1 MGFWSVL
8 LIAVALSMDALA
20 VSVAS
25 GCRMR
30 NATLRDAARPGIW
43 FGGFQMLMPI
53 LGWVGGLAFCSFLDG
68 VAPWIA
74 FGLLLFVGAKMIV
87 EALRGREA
95 TENSDAVDGY
105 NTREMAL
112 LAIATSIDALVV
124 GLSLSVLNIAIW
136 WPALLIGITTF
147 VLCTVGALIGCGI
160 GRVIKG
166 KAEILG
172 GVVLVGIGIRIL
184 IQGLR

>member
-30 NATLRDAARPGIW
+30 SATLRDAVRPGIW
-43 FGGFQMLMPI
+43 FGVFQMLMPI
-53 LGWVGGLAFCSFLDG
+53 LGWVGGLAFCSLIDG
-68 VAPWIA
+68 AGPWIA
-74 FGLLLFVGAKMIV
+74 FGLLLFVGVKMII
-87 EALRGREA
+87 EAWRGRA
-95 TENSDAVDGY
+95 VTEDSVVADRY
-105 NTREMAL
+105 STREMAL
-112 LAIATSIDALVV
+112 LAIATSIDALAV
-124 GLSLSVLNIAIW
+124 GLSLSVLNIVIW
-136 WPALLIGITTF
+136 WPAFLIGITTF
-147 VLCTVGALIGCGI
+147 VLCTAGTLIGCGI

-172 GVVLVGIGIRIL
+172 GVVLIGIGIRIL